1 MSSGGVY
8 ISLDALAK
16 VTWHAAW
23 QIRSADASLKNISP
37 STQPSSWL
45 TNATWLARDL
55 ARSERPAPRPPC
67 NRLAWNEVQH
77 RIGQRIHGH
86 PVHLGG
92 NGPAAIGFFV
102 QGVHPWQQAIGV
114 LHPLAPHDMVQVSMG
129 QQHLDGLNVELLAQR
144 LKRLALCGKTCGS
157 TTVTTVS
164 VIDEISLLSKDIACE
179 GMHHAA

>member
-1 MSSGGVY
+1 MTWPNNHVVWQGVHL
-8 ISLDALAK
+8 SLDALAK

-23 QIRSADASLKNISP
+23 QIRSADASLKEDISSEHP
-37 STQPSSWL
+37 TVIVVDKRDVARRVTWYEANVQHQA
-45 TNATWLARDL
+45 AT
-55 ARSERPAPRPPC
+55 C

-144 LKRLALCGKTCGS
+144 LKRLALLREDMPGS
-157 TTVTTVS
+157 TTVAS
-164 VIDEISLLSKDIACE
+164 PFP
-179 GMHHAA
+179 